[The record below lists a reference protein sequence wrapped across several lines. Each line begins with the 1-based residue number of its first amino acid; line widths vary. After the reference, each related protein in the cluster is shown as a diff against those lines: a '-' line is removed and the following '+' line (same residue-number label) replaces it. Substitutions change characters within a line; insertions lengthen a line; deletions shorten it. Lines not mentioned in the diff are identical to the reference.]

1 VGTTDR
7 WAAWL
12 LQHRFGGDARQRDA
26 AMAQLGEFRDRVLA
40 GARVNRGDV
49 VLDVGCGDG
58 LIGVGAL
65 DLVGEAGKVVFSDVS
80 ADLLDECRRIVDNL
94 GRRERAAFVHT
105 GLPDLAGV
113 DPASVDVATTRSV
126 LIYVAD
132 KAASFASLH
141 RVLRPGGRLSMFE
154 PINSFGFPPPAN
166 SLFGLDVTGLEVLAE
181 RVNAVY
187 RRYLPDDNPMVDF
200 DERDLLGFAEAAGFG
215 EIHLDYHVDI
225 DTEPVRMTWSTM
237 LQYAPNPLVPTLR
250 EVLDEA
256 LIGIEREALTDRLR
270 DQLERGAMRRRLAT
284 AYLTAVRS

>member
-12 LQHRFGGDARQRDA
+12 LEHRFGGDAEQRDA
-26 AMAQLGEFRDRVLA
+26 AMVQLGEFRDRVLA
-40 GARVNRGDV
+40 GARVGRGDV

-58 LIGVGAL
+58 LIGVAAL
-65 DLVGEAGKVVFSDVS
+65 DLAGRSGRVIFSDVS
-80 ADLLDECRRIVDNL
+80 ADLLDECRRIVDGL
-94 GRRERAAFVHT
+94 GRRDRATFIHT
-105 GLPDLAGV
+105 GLPDLAGI
-113 DPASVDVATTRSV
+113 DAASVDVATTRSV

-141 RVLRPGGRLSMFE
+141 RVLRPGGRLSIFE
-154 PINSFGFPPPAN
+154 PINSFGCPEPAD
-166 SLFGLDVTGLEVLAE
+166 SLFGLDVTGLEGLAD
-181 RVNAVY
+181 RVKGVY
-187 RRYLPDDNPMVDF
+187 RRYQPDGDPMVDF
-200 DERDLLGFAEAAGFG
+200 DERDLLGFVEAAGFD

-225 DTEPVRMTWSTM
+225 DTEPIRMTWSTM
-237 LQYAPNPLVPTLR
+237 LRHAPNPLVPTLR

-270 DQLERGAMRRRLAT
+270 DQLDRGAARRRFAH